1 MASAPVSFR
10 LSVLDQSPVAQGST
24 PAQALANTLDL
35 ARLADRLGF
44 HRYWLAEH
52 HGGPMLA
59 GPSPEALIGP
69 IAAATGRIRVGSGG
83 VMLPHYSPL
92 KVAETFSVLAGLYPG
107 RIDLGIGR
115 AAGTDPLTTFALQRD
130 RRQAA
135 PDDFPQQLA
144 ELLGYL
150 DDSLPSDHP
159 FARLARMLP
168 GRPARPEPWLLG
180 SSPQSAIWAA
190 ELGLPYAFADF
201 INSDG
206 AQIAALY
213 RERFAASFPEGE
225 HEHAGARPR
234 TAVGV
239 WVICADTDE
248 EAERLAASG
257 RMTFTMLRRGQLI
270 AVPPPEQALRFL
282 AAEARAR
289 ERSQAGAGER
299 PHPGRRAVVGS
310 PETVRAEL
318 ERVVESYGAE
328 EAIVVCITYEHEA
341 RRHSYELLARAFA
354 LGAASAAPAA
364 PGSAPAGPG
373 APESATPAPAGAE
386 ALSA

>member
-10 LSVLDQSPVAQGST
+10 LSVLDQSPVSQGST

-35 ARLADRLGF
+35 ATLADRLGF

-69 IAAATGRIRVGSGG
+69 VAAATERIRVGSGG

-150 DDSLPSDHP
+150 DDSLPADHP

-201 INSDG
+201 INAEG
-206 AQIAALY
+206 ARIAALY
-213 RERFAASFPEGE
+213 RERFAE
-225 HEHAGARPR
+225 HEHAEARPR

-239 WVICADTDE
+239 WVICADTDA

-257 RMTFTMLRRGQLI
+257 RMTFTLLRRGQLI

-282 AAEARAR
+282 AEEASAR
-289 ERSQAGAGER
+289 ERSQAGTGER
-299 PHPGRRAVVGS
+299 PRSGRRAVVGS
-310 PETVRAEL
+310 PATVRTEL
-318 ERVVESYGAE
+318 QQVVESYGAE
-328 EAIVVCITYEHEA
+328 EAIVVCITYAHEA
-341 RRHSYELLARAFA
+341 RRHSYELLASAFA
-354 LGAASAAPAA
+354 LEP
-364 PGSAPAGPG
+364 PPG
-373 APESATPAPAGAE
+373 APQSPLAGAE